1 MFPAGLLAPFAP
13 PPLSA
18 RFAFTVGAPLWHVR
32 WSECTSNGCS
42 SAVFLY
48 ALSSSTCSASSVYVH
63 AATNGARCRVFTYQS
78 ERRERERRMAPSV
91 VRLNDSPTSVEKE
104 RGLEKKEL
112 FLTRTEIV
120 DHWRIIKACIIVV
133 AEFVNGGISWRGC
146 NVRPPIFPR
155 WKGAASQ

>member
-13 PPLSA
+13 PPPSA

-78 ERRERERRMAPSV
+78 ERREREEDGSFSRSAKRFPNKRGKGAWPG
-91 VRLNDSPTSVEKE
+91 KE
-104 RGLEKKEL
+104 RTLSYSNRDRRPLEDNKSMHH
-112 FLTRTEIV
+112 RSR
-120 DHWRIIKACIIVV
+120 RICQ
-133 AEFVNGGISWRGC
+133 R
-146 NVRPPIFPR
+146 RD
-155 WKGAASQ
+155 